1 MKMNDVSYHSKRK
14 DTAKEKRTEL
24 HCHTK
29 MSYMGSV
36 ADVRD
41 IITRAR
47 EWGWSSVAITDTHGI
62 RAFPEAQRAVE
73 FMNREY
79 WEELKNKYPDA
90 AEEELNAIYGPVK
103 IIYGMECTIKDDV
116 KGKWHKV
123 TMLVKNDAG
132 LDNLYHLVSES
143 HLHYMTCDHGIPEI
157 PEKLLIKYREGLLV
171 GSPCEF
177 GELFEAVESGKSE
190 AEIEDIVGFY
200 DYLEICP
207 LDNYI
212 YNDMYIGMDGS
223 YINQAYEKYREI
235 NRKITKLGEKFSKPV
250 VASGDVRFIDP
261 EDEKPYRILRKV
273 ADEEMFEEDVP
284 FQPPFYLRT
293 TGEMLE
299 EFSYLGE
306 KKAYEVVVKNPR
318 LISESCG
325 HITPVKKGKYYPA
338 IDNAENDLKKI
349 CYRKAHRI
357 YGETLPEEVSERL
370 GRELDQII
378 ENGYASL
385 YMIEYMIVNKIKEDG
400 QITGLRGSGGTSL
413 VAYLAGISGTN
424 PLKPH
429 YICPKCKYSDFDSDI
444 VRRND
449 TGCGYDM
456 PDRKCPEC
464 GEELNKQGFD
474 LEFEIFAGM
483 YGKKEPA
490 FNINVPSDYQ
500 KNVFGKCGEIFGESN
515 VLRPGRSGTV
525 EDWLANMYADMYLSH
540 TGESKTPEKTA
551 TIAERLKGVFYRS
564 KVQPGGF
571 IIIPEDMDINTV
583 TPVQYAFD
591 EVSKGIKST
600 HFDFHDTDANLL
612 MIDILGHTLQSMLVK
627 LGELTETDPLK
638 IKIDDPKIM
647 SLFSSTEALGISK
660 EQIGD
665 FPLGTHGIPE
675 FSSPY
680 STHLI
685 QSCRPKNISDL
696 IRISALGHN
705 EFAWVN
711 NGENLIREGK
721 SLEDI
726 ICSRDDVMLFLEKQ
740 GMDRIKAFEIMEM
753 VRKGK
758 GLNPGAEQDMRNVNV
773 PEWYIESCKK
783 IGYLFPQA
791 HSVGYTD
798 FALRLAYYKIYHP
811 EEFYKVWFMYN
822 CNIEYIEKILQ
833 DAKHFHKKVVLD
845 EDESTGYYS
854 FFVDVYLE
862 QRYVAREMYA
872 RGISFDLS
880 E

>member
-1 MKMNDVSYHSKRK
+1 MKMKMNDVSYHSKRK

-62 RAFPEAQRAVE
+62 RAFPEAQKAVG
-73 FMNREY
+73 FINREY

-90 AEEELNAIYGPVK
+90 TEEELNAVHSPVK
-103 IIYGMECTIKDDV
+103 IIYGMECTITPDV
-116 KGKWHKV
+116 KRRWHNV
-123 TMLVKNDAG
+123 TLLVKNDAG

-143 HLHYMTCDHGIPEI
+143 KLHYKICDYGLPGIP
-157 PEKLLIKYREGLLV
+157 KDLITKYREGLLV
-171 GSPCEF
+171 GCQCEL
-177 GELFEAVESGKSE
+177 GELFDAVESGKSE
-190 AEIEDIVGFY
+190 AEIEDIAGFY

-207 LDNYI
+207 LDNYV
-212 YNDMYIGMDGS
+212 YRDMYIGMDGLD
-223 YINQAYEKYREI
+223 INRVYEKYREI
-235 NRKITKLGEKFSKPV
+235 NRKITEFGEKFSKPV

-261 EDEKPYRILRKV
+261 EDEKSYRIICKA
-273 ADEEMFEEDVP
+273 ADDEWEEEDVP
-284 FQPPFYLRT
+284 LQPPFYMRT
-293 TGEMLE
+293 TDEMLE

-306 KKAYEVVVKNPR
+306 KKAYEVVVENPG

-325 HITPVKKGKYYPA
+325 QITPVKEGKYYPV
-338 IDNAENDLKKI
+338 IDNAENDLKEI
-349 CYRKAHRI
+349 CYREAHRI
-357 YGETLPEEVSERL
+357 YGETLPTEVSKRL
-370 GRELDQII
+370 EKELKPIT
-378 ENGYASL
+378 ENGYASI
-385 YMIEYMIVNKIKEDG
+385 YMILHKIIKKVKEDG
-400 QITGLRGSGGTSL
+400 QITGFRVASGSSL
-413 VAYLAGISGTN
+413 VAYLAGRSGIN

-429 YICPKCKYSDFDSDI
+429 YICPKCKYSDFDSDT

-449 TGCGYDM
+449 TSCGYDM

-464 GEELNKQGFD
+464 GESIEKHGFNIP
-474 LEFEIFAGM
+474 FETFAGIN
-483 YGKKEPA
+483 GNIEPD
-490 FNINVPSDYQ
+490 FDINVPSDYQ
-500 KNVFGKCGEIFGESN
+500 ENMLKKCEEIFGESN

-583 TPVQYAFD
+583 TPVQYASD
-591 EVSKGIKST
+591 EVSKGIMAT
-600 HFDFHDTDANLL
+600 HFDYEDISHNLL
-612 MIDILGHTLQSMLVK
+612 KLDFLGHTTPAMLVK

-711 NGENLIREGK
+711 NGEILIREGK

-740 GMDRIKAFEIMEM
+740 GMERVKAFEIMEM

-758 GLNPGAEQDMRNVNV
+758 ILTPEAEQAMRNVNV
-773 PEWYIESCKK
+773 PEWYIESCKRLES
-783 IGYLFPQA
+783 GYISSKA
-791 HSVGYTD
+791 HCAVYTD

-811 EEFYKVWFMYN
+811 EEFYKVWFMYKSN
-822 CNIEYIEKILQ
+822 SKEIEKVLQ
-833 DAKHFHKKVVLD
+833 DAKYFHEKIVL
-845 EDESTGYYS
+845 
-854 FFVDVYLE
+854 
-862 QRYVAREMYA
+862 
-872 RGISFDLS
+872 
-880 E
+880 

>member
-1 MKMNDVSYHSKRK
+1 
-14 DTAKEKRTEL
+14 
-24 HCHTK
+24 
-29 MSYMGSV
+29 MSYMDSV

-47 EWGWSSVAITDTHGI
+47 EWGWSSVAITDTDSVM
-62 RAFPEAQRAVE
+62 AFPEAQRAVE
-73 FMNREY
+73 YIDNECRKE
-79 WEELKNKYPDA
+79 WKNKNPEATDEELEA
-90 AEEELNAIYGPVK
+90 MHGPVK

-123 TMLVKNDAG
+123 TLLVKNDAG

-261 EDEKPYRILRKV
+261 EDEKPYRILCKV

-325 HITPVKKGKYYPA
+325 HITPVKKGKYYPV
-338 IDNAENDLKKI
+338 IDNAENDLKEK
-349 CYRKAHRI
+349 CYREAHRM
-357 YGETLPEEVSERL
+357 YGETLPIDVSQRL
-370 GRELDQII
+370 ERELDQII

-400 QITGLRGSGGTSL
+400 QITGLRSSGGSSF
-413 VAYLAGISGTN
+413 VAYLSGISGTN

-429 YICPKCKYSDFDSDI
+429 YICPKCKYSDFDSDT
-444 VRRND
+444 VRRYEK
-449 TGCGYDM
+449 GCGYDM

-474 LEFEIFAGM
+474 LVFETFAGM
-483 YGKKEPA
+483 NGNKEPD
-490 FNINVPSDYQ
+490 FDINVPSDYQ
-500 KNVFGKCGEIFGESN
+500 KNVFGKLGEIFGESN
-515 VLRPGRSGTV
+515 VFKPGTKGTIT
-525 EDWLANMYADMYLSH
+525 DGLARWYADEYLELI
-540 TGESKTPEKTA
+540 GESKTPEKTEK
-551 TIAERLKGVFYRS
+551 IAEILKGVFYRS
-564 KVQPGGF
+564 GMHSGGF
-571 IIIPEDMDINTV
+571 IIAHADMDINSV
-583 TPVQYAFD
+583 TPVQYAYD
-591 EVSKGIKST
+591 DVSKGIKAT
-600 HFDFHDTDANLL
+600 HFDYQDISHNLL
-612 MIDILGHTLQSMLVK
+612 KLDFLGHTTPAMLVK

-638 IKIDDPKIM
+638 VRIDDPKIL
-647 SLFSSTEALGISK
+647 SLFSTTEALGISK

-665 FPLGTHGIPE
+665 FPSGTLGIPE
-675 FSSPY
+675 FSSPFFI
-680 STHLI
+680 HLI
-685 QSCRPKNISDL
+685 RSCRPQKISDF
-696 IRISALGHN
+696 IRMSALSHGTGV
-705 EFAWVN
+705 WKG
-711 NGENLIREGK
+711 NGEELIREGK
-721 SLEDI
+721 TLKDI
-726 ICSRDDVMLFLEKQ
+726 ICTRDDIMRYLIRQ
-740 GMDRIKAFEIMEM
+740 GMEREKAFEIMEM

-758 GLNPGAEQDMRNVNV
+758 GLTPKAEQAMLNVNV
-773 PEWYIESCKK
+773 PEWYTESCKK
-783 IGYLFPQA
+783 TGYLFPQA
-791 HSVGYTD
+791 HCAGYTD

-811 EEFYKVWFMYN
+811 EEFYKVWFMYH
-822 CNIEYIEKILQ
+822 CKDDEIDKILQ
-833 DAKHFHKKVVLD
+833 EAKLSHEKAVLYDD
-845 EDESTGYYS
+845 EFTGDQS
-854 FFVDVYLE
+854 FDLDRQIE
-862 QRYVAREMYA
+862 QKYVAREMYA
-872 RGISFDLS
+872 RGISYDPS

>member
-1 MKMNDVSYHSKRK
+1 MKNEALNYSKRK

-47 EWGWSSVAITDTHGI
+47 EWGWSSVAITDTDSVM
-62 RAFPEAQRAVE
+62 AFPEAQRAVE
-73 FMNREY
+73 FIDNECRKE
-79 WEELKNKYPDA
+79 WKNKNPEATDEELEA
-90 AEEELNAIYGPVK
+90 MHGPVK

-123 TMLVKNDAG
+123 TLLVKNDAG

-212 YNDMYIGMDGS
+212 YNDMYIGMDGLD
-223 YINQAYEKYREI
+223 INRVYEKYREI
-235 NRKITKLGEKFSKPV
+235 NRKITELGEKFSKPV

-261 EDEKPYRILRKV
+261 EDEKPYQILRKV

-293 TGEMLE
+293 TGEILE

-306 KKAYEVVVKNPR
+306 KKTYEVVVKNPR

-349 CYRKAHRI
+349 CYREAHRI
-357 YGETLPEEVSERL
+357 YGETLPAEVSERL

-413 VAYLAGISGTN
+413 VVYLAGLSGTN

-483 YGKKEPA
+483 HGKKEPA

-515 VLRPGRSGTV
+515 VFKPGTKRTITDG
-525 EDWLANMYADMYLSH
+525 LACWYAELYLNH
-540 TGESKTPEKTA
+540 IGEKNTPEKT
-551 TIAERLKGVFYRS
+551 TKIAESMMGVFCRLE
-564 KVQPGGF
+564 VHPGGF
-571 IIIPEDMDINTV
+571 IIIPDDMDINTV

-627 LGELTETDPLK
+627 LGELTGTDPLK
-638 IKIDDPKIM
+638 IRIDDPKIM

-665 FPLGTHGIPE
+665 FPFGTLGIRE
-675 FSSPY
+675 FFSPFF
-680 STHLI
+680 THLI
-685 QSCRPKNISDL
+685 RSCRPQNISDL
-696 IRISALGHN
+696 IRMSALSHGTGV
-705 EFAWVN
+705 WKG
-711 NGENLIREGK
+711 NGEDLIREGK
-721 SLEDI
+721 TLKDI
-726 ICSRDDVMLFLEKQ
+726 ICTRDDIMRYLIRQ
-740 GMDRIKAFEIMEM
+740 GIDRIKAFEIMEM

-773 PEWYIESCKK
+773 PEWYTESCKK

-791 HSVGYTD
+791 HCAGYTD
-798 FALRLAYYKIYHP
+798 FSLRLAYYKIYHP

-833 DAKHFHKKVVLD
+833 DAKHFHKKVVLY

-854 FFVDVYLE
+854 SFVDVYHE
-862 QRYVAREMYA
+862 QRYVAREMFA
-872 RGISFDLS
+872 RGISYDPS